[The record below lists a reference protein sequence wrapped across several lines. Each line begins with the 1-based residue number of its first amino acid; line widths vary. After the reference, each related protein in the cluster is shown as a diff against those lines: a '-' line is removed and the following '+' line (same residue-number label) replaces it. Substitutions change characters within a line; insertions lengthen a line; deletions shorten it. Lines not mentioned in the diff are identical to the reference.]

1 MEVERFESC
10 KNKIKKR
17 GGFMVVR
24 ASIVE
29 KKFKLKKLT
38 RLLAT
43 RCGRKKK
50 GAYNRIDLKEEKDKK
65 KKMKVCLGMAMR
77 QVFSSTRL
85 VPNET
90 RFNFNKRVWDRFENF
105 F

>member
-50 GAYNRIDLKEEKDKK
+50 GAYNRIDLKEEKEKK
-65 KKMKVCLGMAMR
+65 KKK
-77 QVFSSTRL
+77 
-85 VPNET
+85 NESLP
-90 RFNFNKRVWDRFENF
+90 RDGNEAGF
-105 F
+105 FRYSPRP

>member
-43 RCGRKKK
+43 RCGRKKRVLTIGLILRRK
-50 GAYNRIDLKEEKDKK
+50 KIKK
-65 KKMKVCLGMAMR
+65 KK
-77 QVFSSTRL
+77 
-85 VPNET
+85 
-90 RFNFNKRVWDRFENF
+90 
-105 F
+105 